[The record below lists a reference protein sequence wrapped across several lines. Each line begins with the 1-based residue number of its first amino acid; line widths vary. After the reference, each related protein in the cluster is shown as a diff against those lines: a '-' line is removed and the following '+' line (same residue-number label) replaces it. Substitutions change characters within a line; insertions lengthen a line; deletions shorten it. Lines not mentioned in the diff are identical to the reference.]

1 MVERQSRI
9 SYLKDLVRAALEK
22 PDRSTFP
29 VPYQGKPLN
38 CVEVQ
43 VPIDFPLYNVRSGR
57 THRAQSAYVE
67 AHHLPEDYFAD
78 PEDPQVQRA
87 QSQILAEMIDEKGLA
102 QDLREKSLKN
112 PLVLTYDGQVIDGNR
127 RLAALR
133 EDKKTEYVKAVQM
146 PETATAA
153 EIYETEIE
161 LQMAR
166 ETKAEY
172 NWLDE
177 ALHVRYGIQQMYA
190 TKSPEEALRAVM
202 RRMNRPEKEVRSIL
216 ERLDLV
222 DLYLAWLGEPR
233 KHHLL
238 PSDGAGAAEQA
249 FKELAQRV
257 GHPSF
262 QRFSPE
268 HQRATKNACFAV
280 IQTRGGYMDIR
291 RVYDQMSKQP
301 TQFLARVREALPPQ
315 VVAKVNAQVK
325 PVPPAA
331 NADDLLGSLAEAN
344 TKGPLPGQ
352 AAQAL
357 VGDSAVA
364 KEAGAT
370 LMRIAEEIEAEQKD
384 AQRHS
389 EPAEKVARA
398 LRDLQSV
405 RLTKGSKHLDQLAK
419 NIALISET
427 VERIARE
434 IEELRAPRD

>member
-9 SYLKDLVRAALEK
+9 AYLKDLVRAALEQ

-29 VPYQGKPLN
+29 VPYQGKPEN
-38 CVEVQ
+38 FVEVK

-67 AHHLPEDYFAD
+67 THNLPEDYFAD

-87 QSQILAEMIDEKGLA
+87 QSEILAAMIDEKGLA
-102 QDLREKSLKN
+102 QDLREKSVKN

-133 EDKKTEYVKAVQM
+133 QDKKTEYVKAVQM

-153 EIYETEIE
+153 EIYETELE

-177 ALHVRYGIQQMYA
+177 ALHVRYGVERMYA
-190 TKSPEEALRAVM
+190 TKSPDEALRAVM

-257 GHPSF
+257 GHSSF

-268 HQRATKNACFAV
+268 HQRAIKNACFAV
-280 IQTRGGYMDIR
+280 IRTRGGYMDIR
-291 RVYDQMSKQP
+291 RVYDQMSKRAA
-301 TQFLARVREALPPQ
+301 QFLARVREGLPPE
-315 VVAKVNAQVK
+315 VVVRIDAQVK
-325 PVPPAA
+325 PVPLAA
-331 NADDLLGSLAEAN
+331 NADDLLGELAEAN
-344 TKGPLPGQ
+344 TKGPQPGQ
-352 AAQAL
+352 AELAL
-357 VGDSAVA
+357 VGDP
-364 KEAGAT
+364 GAAT
-370 LMRIAEEIEAEQKD
+370 EVGAALMRIAEEIEAEQKD

-405 RLTKGSKHLDQLAK
+405 RLTKDSKHLDQLAESL
-419 NIALISET
+419 ALISET
-427 VERIARE
+427 IERIARE
-434 IEELRAPRD
+434 IEELRATRD